1 MDEIVQLVA
10 SEPEDNDEMT
20 VFKIKAS
27 NTGLLLEAF
36 KDGRKWHKD
45 SRTECTRFASV
56 SISSVQVVTH
66 FSILNTYFSNKFN
79 VPTVQTFGY
88 KPARTAQLLEITNHI
103 GITEKIT
110 IKVSNK
116 MLKNNSCR
124 TLLVEEIRS
133 MLQGASIYHPYLHIQ
148 FEVFLRCRCFTII
161 NLTNHFRKNLFLIP
175 IQQFVATI
183 K

>member
-56 SISSVQVVTH
+56 RYFVCVGSYT
-66 FSILNTYFSNKFN
+66 FLNTKYLFFKQIQCSNRTDFR
-79 VPTVQTFGY
+79 FGY
-88 KPARTAQLLEITNHI
+88 KPASTAQLLEITNYI
-103 GITEKIT
+103 GIAEKIT
-110 IKVSNK
+110 IKASKK
-116 MLKNNSCR
+116 MLKNNS
-124 TLLVEEIRS
+124 
-133 MLQGASIYHPYLHIQ
+133 
-148 FEVFLRCRCFTII
+148 
-161 NLTNHFRKNLFLIP
+161 
-175 IQQFVATI
+175 
-183 K
+183 